1 MRADRTMD
9 RSRSGGNMATG
20 VNMENLASAMDNADF
35 VLFDGVV
42 YATEYLRVPDDEMA
56 ADDVVLE
63 ATHGDTEITFTRE
76 EMDDALHLGEGV
88 FRLKSGSQLRFLST
102 ATIH

>member
-1 MRADRTMD
+1 
-9 RSRSGGNMATG
+9 MATG

-42 YATEYLRVPDDEMA
+42 YATEYLRVPDEATVA
-56 ADDVVLE
+56 ADVVLE
-63 ATHGDTEITFTRE
+63 AKHGDTEITFTRE
-76 EMDDALHLGEGV
+76 EIDDAEHLGDGV
-88 FRLKSGSQLRFLST
+88 FRLKSGSQLRFLSS